1 MNLRQKSAVATILAT
16 AGSSNAFVLQTKHH
30 AARYTSSSLSSNSEP
45 FYILEEPLQEVNNDL
60 IEKARE
66 EEEEQLL
73 DAEAL
78 MEKAR
83 ALEADAKAWE
93 DEADALEERAKMMLE
108 EQVVIASEEEVV
120 EEIKMDDEL
129 EPIAEEEEEEE
140 EEEEVVDLETKL
152 EGGAQMSL
160 RDMLDQ
166 MNVPAPVQ
174 KEEVI
179 VKEVVDEV
187 AMTEEVSEVAAI
199 VEEEVEQV
207 VEVAGST
214 TTTSLEEDIQNRTS
228 GRMSLWER
236 LEQINNGNV
245 DAPVQGV
252 ASLTQEKTIAIEE
265 VASLPAPVPVIA
277 LGIEEVKIEEKE
289 KRPELIGRTMSLK
302 ERLSLIEQNHSWA
315 PLAALTNSRYDACTS
330 PFSTSFYF
338 FVARAVEHKGRSKAH
353 MYQALVCADTRVVKE
368 KIWPSWEKRPTK

>member
-1 MNLRQKSAVATILAT
+1 MNLRQKSALATILAT

-45 FYILEEPLQEVNNDL
+45 FYILEEPLQDVNNDL

-73 DAEAL
+73 EAEAL

-93 DEADALEERAKMMLE
+93 DEADALEERARMMLE

-140 EEEEVVDLETKL
+140 VVDLETRL

-166 MNVPAPVQ
+166 MNTPAPVQ

-187 AMTEEVSEVAAI
+187 AMTEEVAEVAAI

-207 VEVAGST
+207 VEVAGNST
-214 TTTSLEEDIQNRTS
+214 TTYLEEVIQNRTS
-228 GRMSLWER
+228 RRMSLRER
-236 LEQINNGNV
+236 LEQMNNGNV

-252 ASLTQEKTIAIEE
+252 ASLTQEKTIEIEE

-302 ERLSLIEQNHSWA
+302 ERLSLIEQNHS
-315 PLAALTNSRYDACTS
+315 
-330 PFSTSFYF
+330 
-338 FVARAVEHKGRSKAH
+338 
-353 MYQALVCADTRVVKE
+353 
-368 KIWPSWEKRPTK
+368 